1 LGTPQQPEASAT
13 TCLFGLRAAT
23 IANGLRFT
31 CGRHFSFSWAKPR
44 TFFLCFH
51 LLCSDDEL
59 QANRKNVCQEF
70 SIVWGQKKRGSLA
83 GEKCVA
89 CEKNGKRDTGG
100 KMVGKT
106 GVGRGRLAD
115 GVTFFFGFPLYLA
128 TKETETETE
137 EATNTNTYEKWAKT
151 LSS

>member
-1 LGTPQQPEASAT
+1 MVGIFLFLGLSPVPFFFAFIFFAAMMNYKRTEKMSAK
-13 TCLFGLRAAT
+13 
-23 IANGLRFT
+23 
-31 CGRHFSFSWAKPR
+31 SFPLS
-44 TFFLCFH
+44 
-51 LLCSDDEL
+51 
-59 QANRKNVCQEF
+59 
-70 SIVWGQKKRGSLA
+70 GGKKRGGVWL
-83 GEKCVA
+83 GKKCVA